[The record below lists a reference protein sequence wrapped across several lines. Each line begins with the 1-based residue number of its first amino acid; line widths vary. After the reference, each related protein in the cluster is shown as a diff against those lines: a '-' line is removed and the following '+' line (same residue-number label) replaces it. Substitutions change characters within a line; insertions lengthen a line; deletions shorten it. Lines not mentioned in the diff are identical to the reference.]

1 MKEGSAMA
9 TGRHATVALRRD
21 FFGDQER
28 TVLRA
33 GALSASLFRYPTG
46 VEALRL
52 ANPRGSVVVL
62 PFMGQMV
69 WRATFDGVELA
80 MRGMFDVPRA
90 GATILDTYG
99 PLAYHAGLLRNGTP
113 GPDDD
118 HPLHGEMPC
127 MPMDEAGLEVGEDE
141 GGPWLAVTGSRDY
154 ARGFGAHYRAILSVT
169 LRAAATN
176 FTMDI
181 EVENRAATS
190 MDLMYICHA
199 NFGFPEGARIVQ
211 PAPFDAEHV
220 VTRTAIPGHVVPTER
235 YRALLRDLAAAPSG
249 AEVLDDPTRFSPEQ
263 VFYVK
268 GLSPGADGLAR
279 FLLRRRE
286 GDGFTVAYDPV
297 AMPHT
302 VRWLLADGDHGVAAF
317 AMPGTCEPEGYTAEK
332 RKGNVRQLA
341 PGERARFETR
351 LGYADQA
358 AATDLAR
365 LIAAS
370 KGT

>member
-1 MKEGSAMA
+1 MPK
-9 TGRHATVALRRD
+9 TNCVTVALRRD
-21 FFGDQER
+21 FFAEGER
-28 TVLRA
+28 TIFRA
-33 GALSASLFRYPTG
+33 GELSASLFRYPTG

-80 MRGMFDVPRA
+80 MLSMFDVPRP

-99 PLAYHAGLLRNGTP
+99 CLAYHAGLLRNGTP
-113 GPDDD
+113 GPGDD

-127 MPMDEAGLEVGEDE
+127 MPMDEAGLEFGEDE
-141 GGPWLAVTGSRDY
+141 GGPWISVTGARDY
-154 ARGFGAHYRAILSVT
+154 ARGFGAHYRVTPRVT
-169 LRAAATN
+169 LRVAATD
-176 FTMDI
+176 FAMEI
-181 EVENRAATS
+181 EVENRGAAP

-235 YRALLRDLAAAPSG
+235 YRALLRDLAADPSG
-249 AEVLDDPTRFSPEQ
+249 AEVLDDPPRFSPEQ

-268 GLSPGADGLAR
+268 GLAPAEDGLAR

-302 VRWLLADGDHGVAAF
+302 IRWLLADGDHGVAGF

-332 RKGNVRQLA
+332 HKGNVRQLD
-341 PGERARFETR
+341 PGERAHFKTH

-358 AATDLAR
+358 AAADLAR
-365 LIAAS
+365 LIS
-370 KGT
+370 DPKGK